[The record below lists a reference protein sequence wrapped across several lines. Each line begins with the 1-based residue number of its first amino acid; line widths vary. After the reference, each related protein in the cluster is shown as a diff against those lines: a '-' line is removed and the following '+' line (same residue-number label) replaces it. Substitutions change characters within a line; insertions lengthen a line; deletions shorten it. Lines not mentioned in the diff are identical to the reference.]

1 MDQRKN
7 DGGYDR
13 EDQGENDA
21 KLTQKR
27 LDLSVPQ
34 VAGSAVAA
42 IAAAVLAS
50 QLGVYGTIIGAGV
63 VSVVATCGASVF
75 QHVFRRTGEQIRVVT
90 VQAKPKSRQVP
101 AEPPSLRKTPPR
113 GTPAGEPGRAAG
125 EFGQVSGEF
134 GQATGE
140 FGEATVH
147 GTRVRGWKR
156 PVRAAVVVFLVAMI
170 GITGFELISGHDL
183 SGGKGTTVGT
193 AVGGGH
199 HRSTP
204 SRSPGGTPTPA
215 QDPGG
220 MPGTDSG
227 GASGGGTDPAPPP
240 PSTTSGGGTG
250 QDGGGTPPASPSPTP
265 TPSHSATTPPATP
278 PAESP
283 QGRTPDTTPPPA
295 APPKDVSPR

>member
-7 DGGYDR
+7 DGRYER

-42 IAAAVLAS
+42 ITAAVLAS

-90 VQAKPKSRQVP
+90 VQAKPKGRQVP
-101 AEPPSLRKTPPR
+101 AEPPSLRKAQPDRTPD
-113 GTPAGEPGRAAG
+113 G
-125 EFGQVSGEF
+125 EFGR
-134 GQATGE
+134 ATGE

-193 AVGGGH
+193 AVSGGH
-199 HRSTP
+199 HRSAP
-204 SRSPGGTPTPA
+204 SRTPGGTPAPG
-215 QDPGG
+215 QDPSGP
-220 MPGTDSG
+220 PGTGSG
-227 GASGGGTDPAPPP
+227 GASGGGTDPASPP

-250 QDGGGTPPASPSPTP
+250 QDGGTTPPASPTP
-265 TPSHSATTPPATP
+265 TPSHSHSATTPPPATP
-278 PAESP
+278 PAGTP
-283 QGRTPDTTPPPA
+283 PDPDTTPA
-295 APPKDVSPR
+295 APRAGVSPR

>member
-1 MDQRKN
+1 MDPGKT
-7 DGGYDR
+7 GGT
-13 EDQGENDA
+13 DQVENDA
-21 KLTQKR
+21 KPSRKR

-42 IAAAVLAS
+42 ITAAVLAS
-50 QLGVYGTIIGAGV
+50 QLGVYGTVIGAGV

-90 VQAKPKSRQVP
+90 VQAKPKGRQVP
-101 AEPPSLRKTPPR
+101 AAPTPPR
-113 GTPAGEPGRAAG
+113 PSPAAAG
-125 EFGQVSGEF
+125 EVPPRD
-134 GQATGE
+134 GE

-170 GITGFELISGHDL
+170 GITGFELISGRDL

-193 AVGGGH
+193 VVGGGH
-199 HRSTP
+199 DRRAPSHTP
-204 SRSPGGTPTPA
+204 GDTPDPG

-220 MPGTDSG
+220 TSGT
-227 GASGGGTDPAPPP
+227 GGGGPSDGGTAPAAPPP
-240 PSTTSGGGTG
+240 GTTSGGGAG
-250 QDGGGTPPASPSPTP
+250 QGGTSGQGGTPPASPTP

-278 PAESP
+278 TPTPTPTGGGNGGKAGNGTSGADGGTNP
-283 QGRTPDTTPPPA
+283 GGTGGRTPGTGAKTPA
-295 APPKDVSPR
+295 G

>member
-1 MDQRKN
+1 MDQRKT
-7 DGGYDR
+7 DGRYEE
-13 EDQGENDA
+13 EDQGEIDA

-42 IAAAVLAS
+42 ITAAVLAS

-90 VQAKPKSRQVP
+90 VQAKPKGRQVP
-101 AEPPSLRKTPPR
+101 AAPTSLRKAQPR
-113 GTPAGEPGRAAG
+113 GTPDG
-125 EFGQVSGEF
+125 EFGK
-134 GQATGE
+134 ATGE

-170 GITGFELISGHDL
+170 GITGFELISGRDL

-193 AVGGGH
+193 VVGGGH
-199 HRSTP
+199 DRSAP
-204 SRSPGGTPTPA
+204 SRSPGDTPNPG
-215 QDPGG
+215 QDPGTT
-220 MPGTDSG
+220 PGTDSG
-227 GASGGGTDPAPPP
+227 GESGGGTDPAT
-240 PSTTSGGGTG
+240 PSPGTTPGGGTG
-250 QDGGGTPPASPSPTP
+250 QNGGGTPPASPAPTP
-265 TPSHSATTPPATP
+265 SPSHSATTPPAETP
-278 PAESP
+278 PHTP
-283 QGRTPDTTPPPA
+283 PPPHTTPDTTPAPA
-295 APPKDVSPR
+295 APPTGVSPR

>member
-1 MDQRKN
+1 MDQRKT
-7 DGGYDR
+7 GGRDR
-13 EDQGENDA
+13 DEDRGENDA
-21 KLTQKR
+21 KPTQKR

-42 IAAAVLAS
+42 ITAAVLAS

-75 QHVFRRTGEQIRVVT
+75 QHVFRRTGERIRVVT
-90 VQAKPKSRQVP
+90 VQAKPKGRQVP
-101 AEPPSLRKTPPR
+101 ADPPSLRKAPPR
-113 GTPAGEPGRAAG
+113 GIPDGDFGRTAGGSGPAAG
-125 EFGQVSGEF
+125 EFGR
-134 GQATGE
+134 ATGE

-170 GITGFELISGHDL
+170 GITGFELVSGHDL

-199 HRSTP
+199 HRSSP
-204 SRSPGGTPTPA
+204 SRSPGGTRAPA
-215 QDPGG
+215 RDPGST
-220 MPGTDSG
+220 PGTDSG
-227 GASGGGTDPAPPP
+227 GGSGGGTAPAPPP
-240 PSTTSGGGTG
+240 ASGTTSGGGTG

-265 TPSHSATTPPATP
+265 SHSTLTPPPATP
-278 PAESP
+278 PAASP
-283 QGRTPDTTPPPA
+283 PAKTPDTTPA
-295 APPKDVSPR
+295 APPAGVSPR